1 MGLFDFFK
9 KNKTKKQ
16 EKYKLGMHKTRE
28 NSFGSIKKILEA
40 KNAIDDEL
48 FDELEEVFIMADV
61 GVDTVI
67 SFIDDLRDEVTKQGI
82 TEPKQLQEI
91 IIDKMFEIYLK
102 GEVVNANLNLNK
114 NGLSVVLFVGVNGVG
129 KTTSIAKIA
138 YQLKKEGKKVLLAAG
153 DTFRAGAIEQ
163 LATWAKKV
171 GVDIVYKDAGSD
183 PSSVMFDAVNKA
195 KNEGYDVDV
204 AFTAEQALTYD
215 LKKYSLILLDIMM
228 GEISGIKMAKILKE
242 NVATAE
248 IPIIF
253 CTARDTEDDM
263 IMGLNIGADDYIMKP
278 YTIRNVIARVKSVLR
293 RTLTHKNII
302 ITDKP
307 DILKVDGL
315 QLDLGFKRC
324 TIEGREIKLAKK
336 EFELLAYLISNRGKI
351 CSREQILNSVWSD
364 EVVVL
369 DRTIDVNITRLRS
382 KIGEY
387 GSYII
392 TRSGFGYGFR
402 D

>member
-1 MGLFDFFK
+1 M
-9 KNKTKKQ
+9 T
-16 EKYKLGMHKTRE
+16 ER
-28 NSFGSIKKILEA
+28 IL
-40 KNAIDDEL
+40 IVDDEETL
-48 FDELEEVFIMADV
+48 CEV
-61 GVDTVI
+61 
-67 SFIDDLRDEVTKQGI
+67 
-82 TEPKQLQEI
+82 
-91 IIDKMFEIYLK
+91 LK
-102 GEVVNANLNLNK
+102 LNL
-114 NGLSVVLFVGVNGVG
+114 
-129 KTTSIAKIA
+129 
-138 YQLKKEGKKVLLAAG
+138 E
-153 DTFRAGAIEQ
+153 
-163 LATWAKKV
+163 
-171 GVDIVYKDAGSD
+171 
-183 PSSVMFDAVNKA
+183 
-195 KNEGYDVDV
+195 NEGYDVDV

-293 RTLTHKNII
+293 RTSTHKNII

-307 DILKVDGL
+307 NILKVDGL

-324 TIEGREIKLAKK
+324 TIEGKEIKLAKK